1 MNNMRAQPV
10 TPLVQLVQQID
21 DMACTALMQ
30 EVQLEH
36 KPGLVCPSRRG
47 SHADM
52 NCDTFYASI
61 HALKGYFGACF
72 QAGFEGK
79 QFRDFQILGLAAEK
93 AMFTAT
99 HGVNT
104 HKGAIFLMGLLAGA
118 AGGQY
123 AEQACFKPMALGRRV
138 AQHWGVSI
146 LLAGMQPG
154 SGPNAQATHGR
165 QVKDAFGLPGAREQ
179 AAQGFPVLFWTT
191 VPQLRW
197 ALLEGLDAEAAQLHA
212 LVCTISQ
219 LPDTNLAHRGGLKG
233 LHWAQA
239 RVEQF
244 LAQGGVFS
252 PGWRTHAQRMCAEF
266 EAQWL
271 SPGGSADLLS
281 AALFIQALSAFSMPA
296 ALRLVEF
303 NR

>member
-1 MNNMRAQPV
+1 MNNMRAQPLTQS
-10 TPLVQLVQQID
+10 TPLAQQID
-21 DMACTALMQ
+21 DMACIALAQ
-30 EVQLEH
+30 EVQLEL
-36 KPGLVCPSRRG
+36 KPGLVCPGNNG
-47 SHADM
+47 SHSDM
-52 NCDTFYASI
+52 NCNTFHASI

-72 QAGFEGK
+72 QAGYEGK
-79 QFRDFQILGLAAEK
+79 QFRELQVLGMAAEK
-93 AMFTAT
+93 AMFNAT
-99 HGVNT
+99 HRVNT

-118 AGGQY
+118 AGAQY
-123 AEQACFKPMALGRRV
+123 RDRQCFKPMELGRWV
-138 AQHWGVSI
+138 AQHWGANI
-146 LLAGMQPG
+146 LLAGVP
-154 SGPNAQATHGR
+154 SSNSNAETTHGR

-212 LVCTISQ
+212 LVCTIAQ

-233 LHWAQA
+233 LQWAQA

-252 PGWRTHAQRMCAEF
+252 PSWRKNAQAMCAEF
-266 EAQWL
+266 KAQWL

-281 AALFIQALSAFSMPA
+281 AALFIQSLSGFNTPVAPRMA
-296 ALRLVEF
+296 EF

>member
-1 MNNMRAQPV
+1 MNNRRAQPI
-10 TPLVQLVQQID
+10 TQLSQLAQQID
-21 DMACTALMQ
+21 DMACHALKQ
-30 EVQLEH
+30 EVQLAY
-36 KPGLVCPSRRG
+36 KPGLVCPGSNG

-52 NCDTFYASI
+52 NCNTFYTSI

-72 QAGFEGK
+72 QAGCEGK
-79 QFRDFQILGLAAEK
+79 QFRELQVLGVAAEK

-99 HGVNT
+99 QGVNT

-118 AGGQY
+118 AGAQY
-123 AEQACFKPMALGRRV
+123 SEHQCFKPMELGRWV
-138 AQHWGVSI
+138 AQQWGASI
-146 LLAGMQPG
+146 LLAGVQPG
-154 SGPNAQATHGR
+154 SSANVQNTHGR

-197 ALLEGLDAEAAQLHA
+197 VLLEGLDAEAAQLHA
-212 LVCTISQ
+212 LVCTIAQ

-233 LHWAQA
+233 LQWAQA

-244 LAQGGVFS
+244 LTQGGVFS
-252 PGWRTHAQRMCAEF
+252 PNWRTNAQVMCAEF
-266 EAQWL
+266 KAKWL

-281 AALFIQALSAFSMPA
+281 AALFIQALLGFNTPVVPRIA
-296 ALRLVEF
+296 EF